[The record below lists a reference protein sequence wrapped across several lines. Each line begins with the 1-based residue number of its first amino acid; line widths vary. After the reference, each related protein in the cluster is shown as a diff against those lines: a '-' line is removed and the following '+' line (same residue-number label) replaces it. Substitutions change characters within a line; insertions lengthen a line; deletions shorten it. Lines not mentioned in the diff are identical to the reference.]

1 MAAWKC
7 WLRELAINCWDCDRG
22 CGKGLG
28 RLGLMK
34 SKNPKPAR
42 LPALVHFAL
51 KEHGRVSV
59 NSRLNADQLKKLI
72 REVPDFPRKGI
83 LFYDITTL
91 LKDKVGFAT
100 LVDRLSEHYVDQKI
114 DLVLGMEARGF
125 IFAPALAYRLNA
137 GFVPVRKVGKLP
149 AETVKF
155 DYALEYGTNSLE
167 MHKDAIQKGQRVL
180 IVDDLLATG
189 GTADATAKLAALL
202 GAEIVGLG
210 FVVELDFLNGRE
222 KLKGY
227 DVMSLL
233 HYQS

>member
-1 MAAWKC
+1 
-7 WLRELAINCWDCDRG
+7 LS
-22 CGKGLG
+22 
-28 RLGLMK
+28 
-34 SKNPKPAR
+34 SKP
-42 LPALVHFAL
+42 
-51 KEHGRVSV
+51 
-59 NSRLNADQLKKLI
+59 LNDDQLKQLI
-72 REVPDFPRKGI
+72 REIPDFPKKGI

-91 LKDKVGFAT
+91 LKDKTGFAT
-100 LVDRLSEHYVDQKI
+100 LVDRLSEHYLGQQI

-167 MHKDAIQKGQRVL
+167 MHRDAIIRGQRVL

-189 GTADATAKLAALL
+189 GTAQATAKLATLL
-202 GAEIVGLG
+202 GAEIAGLA
-210 FVVELDFLNGRE
+210 FVVELDFLKGRE

-233 HYQS
+233 HYGN